1 VSLNCLLL
9 SEQINAIIMWLVAR
23 SRITNELCPYDHL
36 FVSAQCHYLDRARCF
51 LYIIT
56 ALLLDTMVYDLLASF
71 TWLLIFIP
79 PGFRTVYF

>member
-1 VSLNCLLL
+1 MQLLCI
-9 SEQINAIIMWLVAR
+9 SSHAFESQMSCADTIIRFSVP
-23 SRITNELCPYDHL
+23 SFGP
-36 FVSAQCHYLDRARCF
+36 RCS

-56 ALLLDTMVYDLLASF
+56 ALLLVTMVYDLLASF